1 MKPPILKLLFIYLT
15 FFSFFIS
22 NLNAKTTYIENADD
36 ICYEKPTPSGLMCFN
51 LGICSGGIGC
61 KNTYPLKNI
70 GSSTL
75 SNVQAIYDESGL
87 GGSAFSQCG
96 VNPSGTCKS
105 KSNINMGPFG
115 MLGKTTVFDLAN
127 TIPPND
133 NSNSIWASNF
143 ASMSCFNGAN
153 LYATYT
159 KNGQQYRGVIQA
171 CPTATHENNG
181 DRDFELRHQENIT
194 GDVKVIGNTVLCEH
208 DSHGQCEEYN
218 GNLSNSDVD
227 LQKTPISSSV
237 LTIPDGAVV
246 IYARIYWQG
255 RIEAQNKEDYKQW
268 TTEQKNLAKVI
279 KLKKGNNGAYKK
291 LTADIA
297 DFSSTE
303 ATNYVNT
310 YSASANAL
318 PAVTG
323 SGTYYVDPSSFYT
336 NTGET
341 SDATPS
347 DGLGNYG
354 AWTLVVVYQDN
365 NSTTTR
371 NISIFDGYKQVTSD
385 SGNVDVS
392 VSGFL
397 TPKVNSVD
405 SKTYIF
411 TAEGDKYITGDHLKM
426 AGERHNTTLTD
437 IAPVTDNAFDS
448 RIDVTAIRN
457 PSLTNN
463 NGIDIQEFNVG
474 TTGKNIITNNETG
487 AKFQFTSTGD
497 TYFPS
502 LIVFSTQIY
511 APKLCYDYTYGQDGY
526 YITAP
531 SIKPTEIEGTFSP
544 NRPIDVKLYF
554 KNIENSDIELNDL
567 EVHIYNIDTSKV
579 TYESGSTAVTTP
591 GSLQQSPISDA
602 GRDVG
607 ADHNYN
613 IPIGNL
619 SSLQYFYTYYS
630 LNHSSSDV
638 NTTIHARLTYKYSVK
653 IDGQSTD
660 ITGIGTSDIANMD
673 PCQGSSTYTPVPGRF
688 NVVHKSQKNSSLSSD
703 YYFNL
708 PTQVVKRYT
717 DNYLLQSLDPDDLNT
732 TKGAMGVVG
741 LEMVDMSGFH
751 YTTATC
757 TDHNATTINNHKIW
771 VIFDNNTTK
780 YIGIKKADLQNN
792 LFFNRATKNAAFR
805 LSYNPSAINS
815 SRVSLKENSSKL
827 FEITNYDQL
836 AGQKCDASFGASEEI
851 DTYCGDD
858 GKGSSNNGM
867 NSSELSQ
874 CFSCIFGTELQD
886 ECSRDNFAIRP
897 EAFLLQLK
905 DQNQTTSSNLLNING
920 TGTNNDIN
928 LAAGYDYRLDI
939 NATNHLDNN
948 PSKGYNALFDNNQS
962 NAAMQLQYKWAP
974 RQNINSNACNDTGD
988 KIIKGGFDNG
998 LLDQNSSV
1006 SQVGEYKLS
1015 AVDKEWTAV
1024 DYKYIQHHQNNEYF
1038 NSAANADCIQNSA
1051 DVVSISP
1058 TQSGTLPQ
1066 LNGCDISSSHKNV
1079 DTGFI
1084 YTDKN
1089 VTFRP
1094 YAFNLNAVNP
1104 TVGLTDDT
1112 NMTNSYIYMADIS
1125 KSSDENMSFHLNGI
1139 IKAVGAD
1146 GQQTTNFVNG
1156 CYAQPL
1162 QLNMDASDIN
1172 FSIAYKY
1179 RLHILDDNSTQLREE
1194 VRDLNNSQKKE
1205 LNKISLPSSDFIK
1218 SAQGS
1223 VNTILNLNYD
1233 RKVNKAVNPQ
1243 LITFK
1248 TYKVACSTPANCTY
1262 TADLNLSNVAEGK
1275 KDLNYKIKH
1284 YYGRAHALRQR
1295 YFGSDGN
1302 VSIYYE
1308 VYCDL
1313 ANDGNKSLL
1322 QDKVNS
1328 RYSDDPRWF
1337 INTQHKTA
1345 KDGQVNSINQRG
1357 FALGSGNVKA
1367 TAIDAQTPTKAHLK
1381 YSTASTNGYPYK
1393 TTMEINAS
1401 NWLIYNKYNQ
1411 NAKKNGFEV
1420 EFINSSAGW
1429 AGEHETDSTT
1439 KKSAADITNRR
1450 LMW

>member
-1 MKPPILKLLFIYLT
+1 MKPLILKLLFINLT
-15 FFSFFIS
+15 FFTFFLS
-22 NLNAKTTYIENADD
+22 NLNAKTTYVDNADD
-36 ICYEKPTPSGLMCFN
+36 ICYEKPTPSGFMCIN
-51 LGICSGGIGC
+51 MGICSGGLGC

-75 SNVQAIYDESGL
+75 SNVEAIYDESGL
-87 GGSAFSQCG
+87 GGSFSSDCG
-96 VNPSGTCKS
+96 VNPSGTCTS

-127 TIPPND
+127 SIPPDD

-143 ASMSCFNGAN
+143 AGMSCFNGAN

-159 KNGQQYRGVIQA
+159 KNGQQYRGVVQA
-171 CPTATHENNG
+171 CPTATQESNG

-208 DSHGQCEEYN
+208 NSHGQCEESKD
-218 GNLSNSDVD
+218 GLSNDQVD
-227 LQKTPISSSV
+227 LQKAPISSST

-246 IYARIYWQG
+246 VYARIYWQG
-255 RIEAQNKEDYKQW
+255 RIKAQYKKDYKQW
-268 TTEQKNLAKVI
+268 TNKQKNLAKVI
-279 KLKKGNNGAYKK
+279 EIKKGNSGAYKK
-291 LTADIA
+291 LTADVA
-297 DFSSTE
+297 DFSSTDYI
-303 ATNYVNT
+303 NI
-310 YSASANAL
+310 YSASADAL

-341 SDATPS
+341 SDADPS

-354 AWTLVVVYQDN
+354 AWSLVVVYQDN

-371 NISIFDGYKQVTSD
+371 NISIFDGYKKVTSS
-385 SGNVDVS
+385 SGNINVS

-397 TPKVNSVD
+397 TPKVNPVD
-405 SKTYIF
+405 SKTYVF
-411 TAEGDKYITGDHLKM
+411 AGEGDKYLKNTGDVVKM
-426 AGERHNTTLTD
+426 SGIRRPTSPMATLGT
-437 IAPVTDNAFDS
+437 FDS
-448 RIDVTAIRN
+448 RIDVPATRVPDLI
-457 PSLTNN
+457 NN
-463 NGIDIQEFNVG
+463 NGIDIQYYDVG
-474 TTGKNIITNNETG
+474 TTSGARNIIKTGETG
-487 AKFQFTSTGD
+487 AKFQFTSDQD

-511 APKLCYDYTYGQDGY
+511 APRLCYDYTYGQNGY

-531 SIKPTEIEGTFSP
+531 STKPTEIEGSFSP
-544 NRPIDVKLYF
+544 TRPIDVKLYF
-554 KNIENSDIELNDL
+554 KNLENSDIELNDL
-567 EVHIYNIDTSKV
+567 QVHIYNIDTSKV
-579 TYESGSTAVTTP
+579 TYKRDSTAVTVP
-591 GSLQQSPISDA
+591 GGLQQDPISDA

-607 ADHNYN
+607 NDHNYN
-613 IPIGNL
+613 IPIGHL
-619 SSLQYFYTYYS
+619 GSLQYFYTYYS
-630 LNHSSSDV
+630 LNHLGSDI

-653 IDGQSTD
+653 IDGQSTN
-660 ITGIGTSDIANMD
+660 ITGIGTSDIADMN
-673 PCQGSSTYTPVPGRF
+673 PCQGSSAYTPVPGRF

-717 DNYLLQSLDPDDLNT
+717 DNYLMQSLDPDDLNT
-732 TKGAMGVVG
+732 TKGATGVIG

-751 YTTATC
+751 YATATC

-792 LFFNRATKNAAFR
+792 LFFNRASKNVAFR

-815 SRVSLKENSSKL
+815 SRVNLKENSSKL

-836 AGQKCDASFGASEEI
+836 AGQECDASFGTSKKI
-851 DTYCGDD
+851 DTYCGSE

-867 NSSELSQ
+867 DSSELSQ
-874 CFSCIFGTELQD
+874 CFSCIFGTEIKN

-920 TGTNNDIN
+920 TGANNDIN
-928 LAAGYDYRLDI
+928 LAAGYSYRLDI
-939 NATNHLDNN
+939 NATNHQDNN
-948 PSKGYNALFDNNQS
+948 PSKGYNAAFDNNQS
-962 NAAMQLQYKWAP
+962 NTAMQLQYKWTP
-974 RQNINSNACNDTGD
+974 RQAINSNACNDTTN
-988 KIIKGGFDNG
+988 KIIEGGFNNG
-998 LLDQNSSV
+998 FLDHNSSV

-1024 DYKYIQHHQNNEYF
+1024 DYKYIQHHQNNKYF

-1051 DVVSISP
+1051 NVVSS
-1058 TQSGTLPQ
+1058 THYQ
-1066 LNGCDISSSHKNV
+1066 LNGCQISSSHKNV

-1089 VTFRP
+1089 VTFHP
-1094 YAFNLNAVNP
+1094 YAFDLNAVNP
-1104 TVGLTDDT
+1104 TVGLTDDANVT
-1112 NMTNSYIYMADIS
+1112 DAYIYMADIS
-1125 KSSDENMSFHLNGI
+1125 KNSDENMSFHLNGI
-1139 IKAVGAD
+1139 ISAVGAD
-1146 GQQTTNFVNG
+1146 SAATTNFVNG

-1162 QLNMDASDIN
+1162 QLNIKVSDIN
-1172 FSIAYKY
+1172 YSIAYKY
-1179 RLHILDDNSTQLREE
+1179 RLHILDENSTQIREE
-1194 VRDLNNSQKKE
+1194 VKDLNNSQKKE
-1205 LNKISLPSSDFIK
+1205 LNKISLPNSDFIK

-1233 RKVNKAVNPQ
+1233 RKVNKAVNPE

-1248 TYKVACSTPANCTY
+1248 TYKVACSTPANCAY
-1262 TADLNLSNVAEGK
+1262 TADLNLSNAAEGK

-1284 YYGRAHALRQR
+1284 YYGKAHALRQR
-1295 YFGSDGN
+1295 YFGADGN

-1322 QDKVNS
+1322 QDKFNS
-1328 RYSDDPRWF
+1328 KYSDDPRWF
-1337 INTQHKTA
+1337 INTKHKTA
-1345 KDGQVNSINQRG
+1345 RDGRVNSINQRG
-1357 FALGSGNVKA
+1357 FPLGSGNVQA
-1367 TAIDAQTPTKAHLK
+1367 TTIDAQTLTKALLK
-1381 YSTASTNGYPYK
+1381 YSTASTNGYPYI

-1401 NWLIYNKYNQ
+1401 NWLIYNRYNK
-1411 NAKKNGFEV
+1411 NAKKNEFEV

-1429 AGEHETDSTT
+1429 AGEHETNSTT
-1439 KKSAADITNRR
+1439 KKNAADITNRR